1 MPPAILKRLNPW
13 CKAAVE
19 LGASWISRTWIGL
32 PEHVSEWESQTLSLS
47 LSRVIGRIEILGG
60 PQEVITVA
68 PHFQSSK
75 HSKSAAKRSLS
86 HIIRV
91 LYRRLCRCWACWVN
105 YCSTPTAVSGAVLLR
120 HLRMVGTAGEDTH
133 WVHELGVLSPVDNH
147 RPAPVLSSAHV
158 GKTMGFGGRVRESL
172 WHSWTKTDK
181 KIKKKHSSCN
191 SRMNMFSM
199 TQNSTTLTTWFI
211 YKIPRYNMI

>member
-1 MPPAILKRLNPW
+1 MPPAILKQFEPLVQSCCRIGGFLNFPNVDW
-13 CKAAVE
+13 LTRAC
-19 LGASWISRTWIGL
+19 LWMRISD
-32 PEHVSEWESQTLSLS
+32 SLSLS
-47 LSRVIGRIEILGG
+47 LVIGRIEILGG

-105 YCSTPTAVSGAVLLR
+105 HSSTPTAVSGAVLLR

-147 RPAPVLSSAHV
+147 RPAPAPLGSCGKNNGWVLVVEFDIAEQKRTKRSKRSTQAAV
-158 GKTMGFGGRVRESL
+158 QEWTCFQWPKTPPHWPHDSF
-172 WHSWTKTDK
+172 TK
-181 KIKKKHSSCN
+181 
-191 SRMNMFSM
+191 
-199 TQNSTTLTTWFI
+199 
-211 YKIPRYNMI
+211 